1 MLDWL
6 EGPAVAAT
14 LRRVKELGAPVVGLR
29 MRNADCSG
37 EQLSRIILAQA
48 EFEDV
53 KFDGANLD
61 NAVFTDAKM
70 NRVSFSGASLNQTK
84 FFKTQ
89 FRDCSARKVQG
100 FRLAVLQS
108 ELDGFDA
115 QDGQFTEARF
125 VESTFRGVNLSRSN
139 LDTAVLVDTTHDQT
153 DFSNAMLEQ
162 TCLYALDLRT
172 CQFKGVR
179 GRRIVL
185 ASSRLDGVDLKNVY
199 MPQAQC
205 SETSFEQTEF
215 AGADLSGANFVD
227 TNFTNAKLQKA
238 QLTLAAFVR
247 ANLSGANLEGAV
259 LDKARLVKCDV
270 TGALLKDIH
279 AKRSVWH
286 LSNLT
291 NSDFTAA
298 VLDGSDMIG
307 ANLQG
312 ADFRQAS
319 MVGVKLDLTKQ
330 EELKID
336 KDSLAVSSPKDPGY
350 AAFVMQSTL

>member
-6 EGPAVAAT
+6 EGPAVVAT

-61 NAVFTDAKM
+61 RAVFTDAKM
-70 NRVSFSGASLNQTK
+70 NRVSFSGASLTQTK

-89 FRDCSARKVQG
+89 FRDCSARKAQG
-100 FRLAVLQS
+100 FRLAVLHI

-115 QDGQFTEARF
+115 QDGQFSEARF
-125 VESTFRGVNLSRSN
+125 VDSSFRGVNLSRSN

-153 DFSNAMLEQ
+153 DFSGALLEQ

-179 GRRIVL
+179 GHRIVL
-185 ASSRLDGVDLKNVY
+185 ASSRLDGVDLKNAY

-205 SETSFEQTEF
+205 SETSFKQTEF
-215 AGADLSGANFVD
+215 AGADLTGANFVD
-227 TNFTNAKLQKA
+227 ANLNGAQLQKA
-238 QLTLAAFVR
+238 QLKLAAFVR

-259 LDKARLVKCDV
+259 LDQARLVKCEASAASFKNIQA
-270 TGALLKDIH
+270 TK
-279 AKRSVWH
+279 SVWH
-286 LSNLT
+286 LSKLT
-291 NSDFTAA
+291 GCDFSAA

-312 ADFRQAS
+312 SDFRKAS
-319 MVGVKLDLTKQ
+319 MVGVKLDLTVQ

-336 KDSLAVSSPKDPGY
+336 QDSLAAASPNDPGY

>member
-29 MRNADCSG
+29 MRHADCSG
-37 EQLSRIILAQA
+37 EQLDRIILAQA

-61 NAVFTDAKM
+61 GAVFTDAKM
-70 NRVSFSGASLNQTK
+70 HQVSFSNASLNQTK
-84 FFKTQ
+84 FFKTN

-100 FRLAVLQS
+100 FRLAILHS

-115 QDGQFTEARF
+115 RDGQFAEARF
-125 VESTFRGVNLSRSN
+125 VDSSFRGVNLSRCN

-153 DFSNAMLEQ
+153 DFSEALLEQ

-179 GRRIVL
+179 GRRVVL
-185 ASSRLDGVDLKNVY
+185 ASSRLDGVDLKNVS

-205 SETSFEQTEF
+205 SATSFEQTEF
-215 AGADLSGANFVD
+215 GGADLSGANFVD
-227 TNFTNAKLQKA
+227 ANLKGAKLQNA

-259 LDKARLVKCDV
+259 LDQARLVKCDV
-270 TGALLKDIH
+270 SSASLQHIH
-279 AKRSVWH
+279 AKKSVWH
-286 LSNLT
+286 LSTLT
-291 NSDFTAA
+291 ACDLSGSI
-298 VLDGSDMIG
+298 LDGSDMV
-307 ANLQG
+307 G
-312 ADFRQAS
+312 ADLQKADLRKAS

-330 EELKID
+330 ADLKID
-336 KDSLAVSSPKDPGY
+336 RDSLTVASPSDPGY
-350 AAFVMQSTL
+350 AGFVMQSTL